1 MAEFSD
7 YSRITPELEALAAVC
22 LSNNQINKEDY
33 VRYNVSAACATWTAP
48 ACLPA

>member
-22 LSNNQINKEDY
+22 LSNNQINK
-33 VRYNVSAACATWTAP
+33 
-48 ACLPA
+48 